1 VERGADVVK
10 RLLLLAVAVWF
21 GRWLALEVASYAA
34 HRWLPP
40 AVLRQ
45 DRPPGRMPGP
55 LDG

>member
-1 VERGADVVK
+1 MVK

-34 HRWLPP
+34 HRWLPG
-40 AVLRQ
+40 AVPRQ

-55 LDG
+55 LDA